1 MNIFIL
7 ILFCLLLFI
16 LIIVLPFKI
25 KANLHINYQTYEM
38 YYLINLWIINFICG
52 KINLLSSNII
62 ENKNNHITGDGK
74 NKKYSSFLIKEY
86 LKRITVANIDIYKI
100 YGNSSDAMNTSL
112 FCAIDNLIFNI
123 LNSYIY
129 TKNRMLNTY
138 VLVEP
143 NYNEDINQTSI
154 YGVIKISILDV
165 ILSIIKAKL
174 KVKSLNSGKEKE

>member
-1 MNIFIL
+1 M
-7 ILFCLLLFI
+7 
-16 LIIVLPFKI
+16 
-25 KANLHINYQTYEM
+25 A
-38 YYLINLWIINFICG
+38 
-52 KINLLSSNII
+52 
-62 ENKNNHITGDGK
+62 
-74 NKKYSSFLIKEY
+74 
-86 LKRITVANIDIYKI
+86 KRITVANIDIYKI

-112 FCAIDNLIFNI
+112 FCAIDNLIFNA